1 MATAATR
8 KQKQARAGKAR
19 ARWQMWENII
29 WLYNKRTRPLLE
41 AGASYRAAKEE
52 ARLDAAAKEEARMA
66 AAAEEEA
73 RRAEAAA
80 EEANMPQPSGDEEE
94 AAHLVSLPSGAPTK
108 TANDGKLAVAAEEE
122 ARLAAQKKRLAAAS
136 GEKARLAEV
145 ARMLPKPRPAARTRS
160 KKAGRYV
167 TPLSSVWPWVKDA

>member
-1 MATAATR
+1 M
-8 KQKQARAGKAR
+8 
-19 ARWQMWENII
+19 
-29 WLYNKRTRPLLE
+29 
-41 AGASYRAAKEE
+41 
-52 ARLDAAAKEEARMA
+52 
-66 AAAEEEA
+66 
-73 RRAEAAA
+73 
-80 EEANMPQPSGDEEE
+80 
-94 AAHLVSLPSGAPTK
+94 SLPSGAPTK

-122 ARLAAQKKRLAAAS
+122 ARLAAQKIEEEARRAAAAEVEARLAAAAA